1 MGSDIRKRFEI
12 IDIYIFFIFFPR
24 CNHVLIDYFK
34 FLLKTFAKAL
44 AHSLPLFCTSLPWE
58 KLGKM
63 TAQEI
68 LDNYSAQP

>member
-1 MGSDIRKRFEI
+1 MGSDIRKEFEMI
-12 IDIYIFFIFFPR
+12 LLIFFSQMQL
-24 CNHVLIDYFK
+24 CVLMDFK